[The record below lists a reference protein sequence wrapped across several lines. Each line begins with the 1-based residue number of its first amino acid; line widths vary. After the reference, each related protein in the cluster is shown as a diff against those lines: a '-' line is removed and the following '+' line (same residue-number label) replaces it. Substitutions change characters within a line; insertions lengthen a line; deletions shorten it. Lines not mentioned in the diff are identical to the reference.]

1 MKRYVTSDLHFS
13 HRNIISFCPW
23 SRGQF
28 STIEEMN
35 AKIVE
40 NINSVVTD
48 NDELY
53 ILGDIGFGD
62 LNVAIECLKQMNGK
76 KFIISGNHDKK
87 LLKLDAFIT
96 QRGLMNVL
104 EVTPYLE
111 LTHRNNGKASNV
123 CMFHFPIE
131 SWNGAHH
138 GSYHLHGHKHS
149 APDQVIDR
157 RRMDIGLDSN
167 NLMPYLL
174 DDVLERLSHQPTHRE
189 HHE

>member
-62 LNVAIECLKQMNGK
+62 LSITIELLKQINGK
-76 KFIISGNHDKK
+76 KIIIEGNHDKK
-87 LLKLDAFIT
+87 LVNLDAF
-96 QRGLMNVL
+96 QMQRRGLGIVN
-104 EVTPYLE
+104 VTPYLE
-111 LTHRNNGKASNV
+111 INHKVDGLNHLI

-131 SWNGAHH
+131 SWSSCHY
-138 GSYHLHGHKHS
+138 GSIHLHGHKHS
-149 APDQVIDR
+149 SPDQSIKR
-157 RRMDIGLDSN
+157 RKMDIGADTN
-167 NLMPYLL
+167 DLMPYLL
-174 DDVLERLSHQPTHRE
+174 DDVVRKLIQFPANVE
-189 HHE
+189 HHD